1 MTELFESEEEDFD
14 IIRFSNGA
22 QKRTTLLFLLDTSG
36 SMNGAENTS
45 PRPIDE
51 LNSAVQAWAKHLHES
66 NDLKYRAEVAV
77 ITFGAGG
84 VCVHKGADGSI
95 FVPAAIF
102 TPPTLT
108 AGGVTP
114 MFEAIRTAI
123 DLSERRKAELDEDG
137 IQRFRPLIFMLT
149 DGGPTDDSGHRV
161 LRPEWGPMGDMLAA
175 LEAKRKLA
183 FFAVGVSGADFECLK
198 TLAPTANWKVS
209 HDDLAKFLIEASNS
223 AADDTDPFEA
233 ARRKMQA
240 LGEKSLRG
248 HGGIRR
254 CARQPGTVTYS
265 RRRPIGSRPPSS
277 PSGQRGEPLPHQ
289 SSEAATCRSTGSAR
303 THSGAT
309 TRT

>member
-1 MTELFESEEEDFD
+1 MAELWESDDHDDAFD
-14 IIRFSNGA
+14 AVRFGNGA

-51 LNSAVQAWAKHLHES
+51 LNSAVQAWAAHLHSSRE
-66 NDLKYRAEVAV
+66 LRYRAEVAV

-84 VCVHKGADGSI
+84 VRVHKGTDGAT
-95 FVPAAIF
+95 FVPAAVF

-123 DLSERRKAELDEDG
+123 DLSERRKAELDDEG

-149 DGGPTDDSGHRV
+149 DGGPTNDSGNRV
-161 LRPEWGPMGDMLAA
+161 PRAEWAPVGNMLAA

-233 ARRKMQA
+233 ARRKMQT
-240 LGEKSLRG
+240 LGEKS
-248 HGGIRR
+248 
-254 CARQPGTVTYS
+254 
-265 RRRPIGSRPPSS
+265 
-277 PSGQRGEPLPHQ
+277 
-289 SSEAATCRSTGSAR
+289 
-303 THSGAT
+303 
-309 TRT
+309 